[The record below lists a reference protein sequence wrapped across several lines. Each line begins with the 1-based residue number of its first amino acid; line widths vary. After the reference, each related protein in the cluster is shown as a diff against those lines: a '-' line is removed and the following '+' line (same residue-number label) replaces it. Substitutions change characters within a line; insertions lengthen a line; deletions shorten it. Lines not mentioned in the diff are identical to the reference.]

1 MLAIQI
7 GNARIGFHSTS
18 RALCDAIAARFGNGR
33 NGFSEVLPERRNLEI
48 QVKDGVAFVDYEGE
62 IGRIDLARSEVHV
75 TSSLVLADALVRAA
89 LAWQLANRGGILL
102 HSSAVR
108 IDGRA
113 FVFFGRSTAGKS
125 TLARAYGDVIADE
138 LSLVE
143 STDREDGG
151 GFLVHPTPWWH
162 GKGPPAKLARLV
174 WIVRGEAPSVR
185 RIRGGELVRGLSK
198 EAGRYFPVA
207 DFERKVFD
215 LCARMASSGGLR
227 VAAGEGRVVEDVRAA
242 LAQFP
247 EAA

>member
-1 MLAIQI
+1 MLAIQV
-7 GNARIGFHSTS
+7 GKARVQFHTTS
-18 RALCDAIAARFGNGR
+18 RALRDAIAARFGNGEQ
-33 NGFSEVLPERRNLEI
+33 GFCEVLPERRDLKIEM
-48 QVKDGVAFVDYEGE
+48 KDGMALVEYEGQ

-89 LAWQLANRGGILL
+89 LAWQLASSGGILL

-113 FVFFGRSTAGKS
+113 YVFFGRSTAGKS
-125 TLARAYGDVIADE
+125 TLAHAYGDVIADE

-143 STDREDGG
+143 TSDGKA
-151 GFLVHPTPWWH
+151 FAVHPTPWWH
-162 GKGPPAKLARLV
+162 GKGPPAPLAQLV
-174 WIVRGEAPSVR
+174 WIVRGEAPSAR

-198 EAGRYFPVA
+198 EAGRYFPVS

-215 LCARMASSGGLR
+215 LCAEMASSGGLR
-227 VAAGEGRVVEDVRAA
+227 VAAGEGRVVEDVREA
-242 LAQFP
+242 LERFK